1 MGAEMFELKT
11 RKGKANLYK
20 TDKNTY
26 AINLPADVSR
36 EIFNKPRKR
45 IALYL
50 EADSRESMVKALK
63 HCEEIQLL
71 LDRQDWQ
78 GLIDYEENLKPKVV
92 KGNFTKLSLQK
103 LWGEYIKARSEG
115 WEVSYLEGDIKA
127 TSKLLAEFEPVYLDD
142 GLDYLINHLLETTT
156 IKQAKR
162 HLKQVSACL
171 TWGKKRRLVK
181 DNPLPDFI
189 STLSTKKTNDEEA
202 DICPF
207 TREER
212 DLIIEAFRSGKFER
226 YRGTHTQYADYIE
239 FLFFTGARTSEA
251 LGLKWHHID
260 FNKQIICLQEAL
272 VRATNGLKKGGI
284 QKKGLKT
291 QKRRIV
297 PMNNRVY
304 DLLIARK
311 SLAPVALEDH
321 VFPDINHHAF
331 RSGAY
336 KTILEKLGITYRKP
350 YQTRHTFITIMANH
364 PDSNL
369 RLHQIAKIC
378 GTSTKVI
385 EEHYLATNVDIAFMP
400 NI

>member
-1 MGAEMFELKT
+1 MFELKT

-26 AINLPADVSR
+26 AVNLPTDVSK

-45 IALYL
+45 IALYI
-50 EADSRESMVKALK
+50 EADSRESMVKALR
-63 HCEEIQLL
+63 HCEQIQALL
-71 LDRQDWQ
+71 ERQDWQ
-78 GLIDYEENLKPKVV
+78 GLISYEENLKPKVI

-103 LWGEYIKARSEG
+103 LWEDYIKAKFEG
-115 WEVSYLEGDIKA
+115 WEISYLEGDIKA
-127 TSKLLAEFEPVYLDD
+127 TSKLLAEFETIDFEN
-142 GLDYLINHLLETTT
+142 GLDRLINYLLETTT
-156 IKQAKR
+156 IKQTKR
-162 HLKQVSACL
+162 HLKQLSACL
-171 TWGKKRRLVK
+171 TWGRKRRLVK

-189 STLSTKKTNDEEA
+189 STLSTKKTNDEDV

-207 TREER
+207 TAVER
-212 DLIIEAFRSGKFER
+212 DLIVDAFRSGKFER

-239 FLFFTGARTSEA
+239 FLFFTGARTSEV

-260 FNKQIICLQEAL
+260 FDKRVICLQEAL
-272 VRATNGLKKGGI
+272 VRATNGLKNGGI

-291 QKRRIV
+291 QKKRTV
-297 PMNNRVY
+297 PMNDRVCQ
-304 DLLIARK
+304 LLIARK
-311 SLAPVALEDH
+311 SLASTTLEDR

-331 RSGAY
+331 RSGPY
-336 KTILEKLGITYRKP
+336 KTILEKLEIAYRKP

-364 PDSNL
+364 PDSDL

-385 EEHYLATNVDIAFMP
+385 EEHYLGTNADIAFMP